1 MHIVFCRYLC
11 SYWMLLHIWA
21 KHAVIMALPLIIHT
35 TYADEV
41 WFKFSWHFIFLS
53 LNRFR
58 VCSALA
64 ASIVFPPW
72 LDANG
77 RCSQVAYPWRDRLK
91 VVVLLPFG
99 WILNEISYRLW
110 LDWTFLVVVGI
121 GQSLNVI
128 CWYDLWSSST
138 WSETCVYL
146 HQASWVMHSV
156 LRCATSGF
164 WRQARRCTGRTI
176 KAWDVI

>member
-1 MHIVFCRYLC
+1 MQMKF
-11 SYWMLLHIWA
+11 
-21 KHAVIMALPLIIHT
+21 
-35 TYADEV
+35 
-41 WFKFSWHFIFLS
+41 WFKFSWYFIFLS

-64 ASIVFPPW
+64 ASIVFSPGLMQMAAAPK
-72 LDANG
+72 LPILGGTD
-77 RCSQVAYPWRDRLK
+77 WRLSSSFHLVEYLMKSVID
-91 VVVLLPFG
+91 
-99 WILNEISYRLW
+99 Y
-110 LDWTFLVVVGI
+110 DWTETFLVVVGI